1 MPLSIVHSLQN
12 YAAEMIR
19 FTQNI
24 IAGQAKQPFPYID
37 LHLSFH
43 ALEQMQIILAPDMP
57 EGNKIL
63 VESLVEKYNPKMQN
77 NIFPSQLIGLIK

>member
-1 MPLSIVHSLQN
+1 
-12 YAAEMIR
+12 
-19 FTQNI
+19 
-24 IAGQAKQPFPYID
+24 
-37 LHLSFH
+37 
-43 ALEQMQIILAPDMP
+43 MQIILAPDMP